1 MQNRSV
7 DNESLLWEEFKKG
20 NQIGLSTIYLNNV
33 TALYNFG
40 CKFTVDKNLV
50 KDCIQDLFITLIQTR
65 SKLSDTRHV
74 KGYLLKSL
82 KRKIIRE
89 LVKKQK
95 FDEIVESGD
104 YLFEINF
111 ESLSDTGNEDDNY
124 MSRAFEVHA
133 ALESLTS
140 RQKEA
145 LYLRF
150 NLGLSHIEIADVL
163 HLSSQSS
170 RALVSRAIQKIR
182 EITQPGK
189 KQIQNIISLF
199 LATGN
204 MFFNI

>member
-104 YLFEINF
+104 YRFEINF
-111 ESLSDTGNEDDNY
+111 ESLSDIGNEDDNY
-124 MSRAFEVHA
+124 MRRAFEVHA

>member
-20 NQIGLSTIYLNNV
+20 NQIGLSKIYLNNV

-40 CKFTVDKNLV
+40 CKFTIDKNLV
-50 KDCIQDLFITLIQTR
+50 KDCIQDIFITLIQTR

-111 ESLSDTGNEDDNY
+111 ESLSDIGNEDDNY
-124 MSRAFEVHA
+124 MRRAFEVHA
-133 ALESLTS
+133 ALESITS